1 MAASFTLLIARK
13 ALRACGQLLLLLG
26 MLLGVSVHAE
36 ESAPLPAN
44 PGGVAPDNAQI
55 ETTPSPLKDEEIR
68 QRISGIFSEIDGL
81 GAVEVSVTQGVVT
94 LAGETANDR
103 KAQQAVGLANRLTD
117 VVTVGDQIE
126 RTLDVQDNV
135 ATAYQGLRARGQN
148 LLRALPLL
156 LVGFVI
162 FGLVAWFGAWLSNR
176 KNLWQRLTPNSFVAE
191 LLAQT
196 IKVIFII
203 LGLIMA
209 LSLIGAETVI
219 GTLLGGAGVIGI
231 AIGFA
236 VKDTIENYIASLML
250 SIRQPF
256 QARDHVVINDREGIV
271 VRLTS
276 RATIL
281 MTLEGNQLR
290 IPNADVF
297 KGIILNYTQNPE
309 RRFNFELG
317 VDANDDPLAA
327 IKVVLDALQALEF
340 VLNEP
345 KAVGVI
351 KNVGDSNIVLEFLGW
366 VDQSTTD
373 FGKARSIAIRETKH
387 ALENQGFSLP
397 EPIYRLSFN
406 PELEHALAHFQGD
419 SAGSLNPDVALTP
432 ATPDSQTAIRPNTID
447 GRDKQQAKARAKQI
461 LRGHEADEV
470 LDARPDE
477 RLMKKVEQEIAENS
491 NETDLLNKN
500 SPRE

>member
-1 MAASFTLLIARK
+1 MAAYFHLLHTHR
-13 ALRACGQLLLLLG
+13 ALRFLAPILLLG
-26 MLLGVSVHAE
+26 MLLSAFAYAGDDATAPVE
-36 ESAPLPAN
+36 PRGESPA
-44 PGGVAPDNAQI
+44 GQI
-55 ETTPSPLKDEEIR
+55 ETTPSPQKDAEIA
-68 QRISGIFSEIDGL
+68 QRIGGIFSEIDGL
-81 GAVEVSVTQGVVT
+81 SAVDVSVTQGIVT
-94 LAGETANDR
+94 LSGETANER

-117 VVTVGDQIE
+117 VVMVNDTID

-135 ATAYQGLRARGQN
+135 ATAYQGLRARGQS
-148 LLRALPLL
+148 LLRALPLIV
-156 LVGFVI
+156 VGFLI
-162 FGLVAWFGAWLSNR
+162 FGAVAWFGAWLSNR
-176 KNLWQRLTPNSFVAE
+176 KHLWQRVTPNPFVAE
-191 LLAQT
+191 LVAQT
-196 IKVIFII
+196 VKVVFMV

-209 LSLIGAETVI
+209 LSLVGAETII

-309 RRFNFELG
+309 RRFDFELG

-327 IKVVLDALQALEF
+327 IKVGLDALNGLPF
-340 VLNEP
+340 VLGEP
-345 KAVGVI
+345 KSVGVI
-351 KNVGDSNIVLEFLGW
+351 TNVGDSNIVLEFQGW
-366 VDQSTTD
+366 VNQSTTD

-387 ALENQGFSLP
+387 ALEHHGFTLP
-397 EPIYRLSFN
+397 EPIYRLSFR
-406 PELEHALAHFQGD
+406 PELEESLARLQNGKLIEPNPTRPEAASSEPALD
-419 SAGSLNPDVALTP
+419 
-432 ATPDSQTAIRPNTID
+432 TAAD
-447 GRDKQQAKARAKQI
+447 KEKQQARARAQRI
-461 LRGHEADEV
+461 LEGEQTDGV
-470 LDARPDE
+470 FDARPDE
-477 RLMKKVEQEIAENS
+477 KLMKKVEEEIAQTS
-491 NETDLLNKN
+491 SETDLLSKRQD
-500 SPRE
+500 RE

>member
-1 MAASFTLLIARK
+1 MAAYFHPLRTLRV
-13 ALRACGQLLLLLG
+13 LRFPATILLLG
-26 MLLGVSVHAE
+26 MLLSAFAYASDDATAPVEPSG
-36 ESAPLPAN
+36 ESPA
-44 PGGVAPDNAQI
+44 GQI
-55 ETTPSPLKDEEIR
+55 ETTPSPQKDAEIA
-68 QRISGIFSEIDGL
+68 QRIGGIFSEIDGL
-81 GAVEVSVTQGVVT
+81 SAVDVSVTQGIVT
-94 LAGETANDR
+94 LSGETANER

-117 VVTVGDQIE
+117 VVMVDDQID

-135 ATAYQGLRARGQN
+135 ATAYQGLRAKSQS
-148 LLRALPLL
+148 LLRALPLIV
-156 LVGFVI
+156 VGFLI
-162 FGLVAWFGAWLSNR
+162 FGVVAWFGAWLSNR
-176 KNLWQRLTPNSFVAE
+176 THLWQRVTPNPFVAE
-191 LLAQT
+191 LVGQT
-196 IKVIFII
+196 IKVVFIV

-209 LSLIGAETVI
+209 LSLVGAETII

-309 RRFNFELG
+309 RRFDFELG

-327 IKVVLDALQALEF
+327 IKVGLDALNGLPF
-340 VLNEP
+340 VLGEP

-351 KNVGDSNIVLEFLGW
+351 TNVGDSNIVLEFQGW
-366 VDQSTTD
+366 VNQSTTD

-387 ALENQGFSLP
+387 ALEHHGFTLP
-397 EPIYRLSFN
+397 EPIYRLSFR
-406 PELEHALAHFQGD
+406 PELEESLMRIQSGKSNERD
-419 SAGSLNPDVALTP
+419 SALP
-432 ATPDSQTAIRPNTID
+432 AAAAPAFDTAAD
-447 GRDKQQAKARAKQI
+447 KEKQQAKARAQQI
-461 LRGHEADEV
+461 LEGEQTDGV
-470 LDARPDE
+470 FDARPDE
-477 RLMKKVEQEIAENS
+477 KLMKKVEEEIAQTS
-491 NETDLLNKN
+491 SETDLLSKR
-500 SPRE
+500 PAKE

>member
-1 MAASFTLLIARK
+1 MAATATFFTSFRVPRMVAPLLV
-13 ALRACGQLLLLLG
+13 LLG
-26 MLLGVSVHAE
+26 MLVSLSSHASE
-36 ESAPLPAN
+36 ETAPATQSP
-44 PGGVAPDNAQI
+44 NAGQI
-55 ETTPSPLKDEEIR
+55 ETTPSPQKDAEIA

-81 GAVEVSVTQGVVT
+81 SAVEVSVSKGIVT
-94 LAGETANDR
+94 LAGETANER

-117 VVTVGDQIE
+117 VVMVDDMID

-135 ATAYQGLRARGQN
+135 ATAYQGLRARGQS
-148 LLRALPLL
+148 LLRALPLIA
-156 LVGFVI
+156 VGFLL
-162 FGLVAWFGAWLSNR
+162 FGAVAWFGAWLSNR
-176 KNLWQRLTPNSFVAE
+176 KHLWQRVTPNPFVAG
-191 LLAQT
+191 LVAQT
-196 IKVIFII
+196 IKVVFIV

-209 LSLIGAETVI
+209 LSLVGAETII

-309 RRFNFELG
+309 RRFDFELG
-317 VDANDDPLAA
+317 VDASDDPLAA
-327 IKVVLDALQALEF
+327 IKVGLDALNGLPF
-340 VLNEP
+340 VLGEP

-351 KNVGDSNIVLEFLGW
+351 TNVGDSNIVLAFQGW
-366 VDQSTTD
+366 VNQSATD

-387 ALENQGFSLP
+387 ALEHQGFTLP
-397 EPIYRLSFN
+397 EPIYRLSFR
-406 PELEHALAHFQGD
+406 PELEESLMRIQSGKFTERNSAL
-419 SAGSLNPDVALTP
+419 P
-432 ATPDSQTAIRPNTID
+432 AAAAPAFDTAAD
-447 GRDKQQAKARAKQI
+447 KEKQQAKARAQQI
-461 LRGHEADEV
+461 LKGEQTDGV
-470 LDARPDE
+470 FDARPDE
-477 RLMKKVEQEIAENS
+477 KLMKKVEEEIAQTS
-491 NETDLLNKN
+491 SETDLLSKR
-500 SPRE
+500 PAKE

>member
-1 MAASFTLLIARK
+1 MAASFTLSSAYK
-13 ALRACGQLLLLLG
+13 AFQLLGSLLLLLS
-26 MLLGVSVHAE
+26 MLAGGSVHAAE
-36 ESAPLPAN
+36 QNEAGVNAAPGAEG
-44 PGGVAPDNAQI
+44 PGNARI

-81 GAVEVSVTQGVVT
+81 GAVEIKVAQGIVT
-94 LAGETANDR
+94 LSGETANER
-103 KAQQAVGLANRLTD
+103 KAQQAVSLANRLTD
-117 VVTVGDQIE
+117 VVMVDDHID

-135 ATAYQGLRARGQN
+135 ATAYQGLRARGQS
-148 LLRALPLL
+148 LVRALPLL
-156 LVGFVI
+156 LIGLVI
-162 FGLVAWFGAWLSNR
+162 FGLVAWFGVWFSNR
-176 KNLWQRLTPNSFVAE
+176 KRLWQRLTPNPFVAE
-191 LLAQT
+191 LVAQS
-196 IKVIFII
+196 IKVLFIV

-209 LSLIGAETVI
+209 LSLIGAETII

-309 RRFNFELG
+309 RRFAFELG

-327 IKVVLDALQALEF
+327 IKVGLDALKGLAF

-345 KAVGVI
+345 KAVGII

-387 ALENQGFSLP
+387 ALESQGFSLP
-397 EPIYRLSFN
+397 EPIYRLCFT
-406 PELEHALAHFQGD
+406 PELER
-419 SAGSLNPDVALTP
+419 ALTRLSPASNQP
-432 ATPDSQTAIRPNTID
+432 ATANEPLSCQPTATND
-447 GRDKQQAKARAKQI
+447 KRDAKARAQQ
-461 LRGHEADEV
+461 V
-470 LDARPDE
+470 LEGECDGVFDARPDE
-477 RLMKKVEQEIAENS
+477 KLMKKVEQEIAQNS
-491 NETDLLNKN
+491 DGTDLLDKR
-500 SPRE
+500 SARE

>member
-1 MAASFTLLIARK
+1 MADSCTLFSAGK
-13 ALRACGQLLLLLG
+13 ALRVGGQLLLLLSI
-26 MLLGVSVHAE
+26 LLGVSVHASVE
-36 ESAPLPAN
+36 NATPHSN
-44 PGGVAPDNAQI
+44 PGSVGTDSTQI

-68 QRISGIFSEIDGL
+68 QRISGIFSEIEGL
-81 GAVEVSVTQGVVT
+81 GAVEVSVVQGVVS
-94 LAGETANDR
+94 LAGETANER
-103 KAQQAVGLANRLTD
+103 KAQQALGLANRLTD
-117 VVTVGDQIE
+117 VVTVDDHIN
-126 RTLDVQDNV
+126 RTLDIQENV
-135 ATAYQGLRARGQN
+135 TTAYHGLRARGQN
-148 LLRALPLL
+148 LVKAMPLL
-156 LVGFVI
+156 LVGFLI
-162 FGLVAWFGAWLSNR
+162 FGLVTWFGIWLSNR
-176 KNLWQRLTPNSFVAE
+176 KTIWQRVTPNTFVAE

-209 LSLIGAETVI
+209 LSLIGAETII

-256 QARDHVVINDREGIV
+256 QARDHVVINGREGIV

-297 KGIILNYTQNPE
+297 KGIILNYTHNPE

-317 VDANDDPLAA
+317 VGTNNDPLAA
-327 IKVVLDALQALEF
+327 IRVGLDTLRALAF

-345 KAVGVI
+345 KAIGFI
-351 KNVGDSNIVLEFLGW
+351 TRVGDSNIVLEFQGW
-366 VDQSTTD
+366 VNLSTTD
-373 FGKARSIAIRETKH
+373 FGKARSIAICETKH
-387 ALENQGFSLP
+387 ALEHHGFSLP

-406 PELEHALAHFQGD
+406 PNIEQ
-419 SAGSLNPDVALTP
+419 ALTHLPIHKSQTDTDAMPP
-432 ATPDSQTAIRPNTID
+432 ASTLDSQTAAPLSITGNRND
-447 GRDKQQAKARAKQI
+447 RQA
-461 LRGHEADEV
+461 
-470 LDARPDE
+470 
-477 RLMKKVEQEIAENS
+477 
-491 NETDLLNKN
+491 T
-500 SPRE
+500 